1 MRDLFFAS
9 PDVSL
14 LSYIVVRVQREEK
27 PYTCMFFLPR
37 KPLALFQAVLA
48 RLPMTDGEAGS
59 DSDCSLAPRLGS
71 HHEVLA
77 HTAVSRDRDT
87 ATPGRKQEEH
97 R

>member
-1 MRDLFFAS
+1 MQDLCFAS

-14 LSYIVVRVQREEK
+14 LSYVVIRGQCEEK
-27 PYTCMFFLPR
+27 PYTCIFFLPR
-37 KPLALFQAVLA
+37 KPLALFQAVLV

-59 DSDCSLAPRLGS
+59 DSDCSLALRLGS

-77 HTAVSRDRDT
+77 HAAVSRDRDT